1 MANKIAT
8 VTTVGL
14 KLRASP
20 NGEEIDRLAEGD
32 RLEVMS
38 SIQPGKIEWLLVK
51 VIKAHGGDQIGLRG
65 YVAAHGPNGDRFVA
79 IEEVVPP
86 VQSPVPPRKP
96 VPVPAASP
104 HWPGVIPPA
113 AWVMVAIVAALGLI
127 AWLAQR

>member
-32 RLEVMS
+32 RLEVMGS
-38 SIQPGKIEWLLVK
+38 AQPGKIEWLLVK
-51 VIKAHGGDQIGLRG
+51 VIKARGADQIGLRG

-79 IEEVVPP
+79 IEEVAPP
-86 VQSPVPPRKP
+86 AQSPVPPRP
-96 VPVPAASP
+96 VPFPKPAPS

-113 AWVMVAIVAALGLI
+113 AWVMAAIVAALGLI
-127 AWLAQR
+127 GWLAQR